1 MNLCVKLAVAGPGLH
16 DVTHKVVE
24 AVQASGTNDGL
35 VTLFIRHTS
44 ASLLIQENADP
55 AVARDLEHW
64 LDRLVPELDPLYTHT
79 EEGPDDMPAH
89 IKAALTA
96 SHLSIPLIDG
106 RLALGRWQ
114 GIFLWEHR
122 RHRGERELVVTVLA
136 G

>member
-1 MNLCVKLAVAGPGLH
+1 
-16 DVTHKVVE
+16 
-24 AVQASGTNDGL
+24 
-35 VTLFIRHTS
+35 
-44 ASLLIQENADP
+44 
-55 AVARDLEHW
+55 
-64 LDRLVPELDPLYTHT
+64 
-79 EEGPDDMPAH
+79 MPAH

-122 RHRGERELVVTVLA
+122 RHRGERELVVTVLP